1 MTCEDGNYHVVF
13 TKELAF
19 TDFPLDDI
27 TLWFT
32 NNVIYLPSEH

>member
-1 MTCEDGNYHVVF
+1 VF
-13 TKELAF
+13 TKELDF

-32 NNVIYLPSEH
+32 NDVIYLPSEH